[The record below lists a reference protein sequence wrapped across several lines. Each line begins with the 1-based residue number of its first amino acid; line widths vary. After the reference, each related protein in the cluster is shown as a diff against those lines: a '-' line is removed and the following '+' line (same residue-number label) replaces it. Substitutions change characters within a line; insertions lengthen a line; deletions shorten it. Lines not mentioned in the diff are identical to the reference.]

1 MGSQVCSWRTIMT
14 LIGSLVVS
22 RMENG
27 KWGGEKKKKRKRKKR
42 KNSCR
47 RTRAA
52 QRWKKESFLWGGDF
66 PSGFREKEIAP
77 GWSDVAGI
85 PFSLCSPMTLS
96 FERLLEKSNWHFFF
110 FFEERYLRKW
120 NGREKRS
127 RNCKFL
133 CFFFSLIY
141 IV

>member
-1 MGSQVCSWRTIMT
+1 
-14 LIGSLVVS
+14 
-22 RMENG
+22 MENG
-27 KWGGEKKKKRKRKKR
+27 KWGGKKKRKGKGKKEKILVGGQR
-42 KNSCR
+42 S
-47 RTRAA
+47 A

-110 FFEERYLRKW
+110 FRRKISEEVEWARKA
-120 NGREKRS
+120 KS
-127 RNCKFL
+127 KL
-133 CFFFSLIY
+133 
-141 IV
+141 